1 LAGHN
6 KWSKIKRQKKRND
19 REKSRVFAK
28 LSREITVAARE
39 KGGDPEYNPRLRTAI
54 SNAEAENMP
63 KENIERAIKRGTGE
77 LEGVDYH
84 EYSLEGYGPGG
95 AALFLECLTD
105 NENRTVQ
112 EVRHLLESHGGNLG
126 RDGSVA
132 WMFERKGRVLVD
144 ADRYDGEAVLEA
156 AVMAGAED
164 VRRDGDVFEVL
175 TSTDDFHDVQDGL
188 EDRGLDFEEAR
199 LVMVPETTMEVDGQ
213 EAGPLL
219 DLLEELED
227 HDDVQYVYSN
237 LELDEETLDTVE
249 VA

>member
-1 LAGHN
+1 GR
-6 KWSKIKRQKKRND
+6 I
-19 REKSRVFAK
+19 FAK
-28 LSREITVAARE
+28 LSREIAVAARE
-39 KGGDPEYNPRLRTAI
+39 KGGDPEYNARLRTAI
-54 SNAEAENMP
+54 ENAEAENMP

-112 EVRHLLESHGGNLG
+112 EVRHLLETHGGNLG

-132 WMFERKGRVLVD
+132 WMFERKGRVLLD

-156 AVMAGAED
+156 AVAAGAED
-164 VRRDGDVFEVL
+164 MRRDGDVYEVL
-175 TSTDDFHDVQDGL
+175 TSTGDFHEVQEGL
-188 EDRGLDFEEAR
+188 EEQGLDFEEAR
-199 LVMVPETTMEVDGQ
+199 LVMVPETTMEVDGS

-227 HDDVQYVYSN
+227 HDDVQHVYSN
-237 LELDEETLDTVE
+237 LELDEDALDTVE